1 MKSRSNRF
9 VFVLALTTVFALQM
23 GAPVWLP
30 AGTAAVWAQTGVR
43 NGEKVKTKGRVAKRQ
58 GDLVTL
64 KTYDRGDVVMLL
76 TSATSIKSKGGF
88 LSSGKDFSQD
98 SLLVGLRV
106 EVEGFG
112 NSEGQLAAQKIRFKE
127 SDLEVAK
134 SIDTRVAPVEDRVA
148 RVETANEELASQVD
162 ELNNIS
168 KSLKT
173 DIDATRTEM
182 KDLNSK
188 VNDRISALDD
198 YDVKDSTTVNF
209 KVNKYDLSPDA
220 KQNLDTLAQKALNT
234 RGYLIEISGHTD
246 TTGSLEKNRVLSQN
260 RADEV
265 VRYLAEMHRIPLRRM
280 ITPFGYGSSQAVADN
295 TTKEGREQN
304 RRVEVKI
311 LVNKGEMTATN

>member
-9 VFVLALTTVFALQM
+9 VFVLALTTVFALQL
-23 GAPVWLP
+23 GAPVWFP
-30 AGTAAVWAQTGVR
+30 SGTASVWAQSGVR

-64 KTYDRGDVVMLL
+64 KTYDRGDVVVLL

-88 LSSGKDFSQD
+88 LSSGKDFGQD

-209 KVNKYDLSPDA
+209 KVNKYDLSPEA
-220 KQNLDTLAQKALNT
+220 KQNLDNLAQKALTT

-265 VRYLAEMHRIPLRRM
+265 VRYLAENHRIPLRRM

-311 LVNKGEMTATN
+311 LVNKGEMAATN